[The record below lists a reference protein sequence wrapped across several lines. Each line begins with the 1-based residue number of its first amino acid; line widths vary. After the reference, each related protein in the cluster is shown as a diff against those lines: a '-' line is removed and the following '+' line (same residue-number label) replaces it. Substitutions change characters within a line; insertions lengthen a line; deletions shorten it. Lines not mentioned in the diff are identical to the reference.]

1 MMSLSQTIW
10 RSIGHLYH
18 ESRRYIDFSPV
29 DRVILLYHS
38 IGEKPWSETSVK
50 EFEKQIQFLKNHY
63 EIVDLDELFDTKRG
77 VVLTFD
83 DGYRDFYDTVVPL
96 LEEYNVPATVFMNG
110 AFIDDRSEI
119 LYSRLGVPEGEKGV
133 IMSTDQVRE
142 LAEHDLVTIGNHTYS
157 HPNLNDLSKTEIKEE
172 IVRGKHVLEEEFD
185 LTIERFAYP
194 YGRYNEE
201 SHAVVE
207 ATHRCGLIADRST
220 NISSDPVL
228 LPRVG
233 APATVT
239 QLDWQLSRFA
249 DKFKRSLGL

>member
-10 RSIGHLYH
+10 RSVGHLYH

-38 IGEKPWSETSVK
+38 IGEKPWSETSVRQ
-50 EFEKQIQFLKNHY
+50 FERQIQFLKNHY

-83 DGYRDFYDTVVPL
+83 DGYRDFYDTVIPL
-96 LEEYNVPATVFMNG
+96 LEEYDVPATVFVNG
-110 AFIDDRSEI
+110 AFIDDRSEM
-119 LYSRLGVPEGEKGV
+119 LYPRLGVSEGENGV
-133 IMSTDQVRE
+133 IMSANQVRE
-142 LAEHDLVTIGNHTYS
+142 LSEHDLVTIGNHTLS
-157 HPNLNDLSKTEIKEE
+157 HPNLDDLSETEIKEQ

-194 YGRYNEE
+194 YGSYNAE
-201 SHAVVE
+201 SRAVVE
-207 ATHRCGLIADRST
+207 ETHQYGLIADRST
-220 NISSDPVL
+220 NISSDAAL

-233 APATVT
+233 APATVA
-239 QLDWQLSRFA
+239 QLDWQLSRVA